1 MIEIHLIDD
10 DTALHKL
17 LKTYFEPSE
26 WVLSASATPSEGIHY
41 LEQHPVDLV
50 ILDVMLPEMDGF
62 AVCKQLRQTH
72 PQLPILMLTARGD
85 DVNTILGLEIGA
97 DDYMSKPFNPRELEA
112 RIKTILRRIERYE
125 SPSVV
130 TASSAQEVYESTGWK
145 LLLNADARTV
155 HLNQHEIELTAT
167 EFDLLKILMANRGM
181 VLSRDALM
189 QKLRGYDWDVTDR
202 SVDMHIS
209 KLRQKLGDPSRKP
222 QMLKTVWGV
231 GYVFSEPKKAR

>member
-1 MIEIHLIDD
+1 MTEIHLIDD
-10 DTALHKL
+10 DKALHQL
-17 LKTYFEPSE
+17 LKTYFAPSE
-26 WVLSASATPSEGIHY
+26 WVLSASATPSEGLRY
-41 LEQHPVDLV
+41 LQSHGVDLV

-62 AVCKQLRQTH
+62 AVCKHLRQTH

-112 RIKTILRRIERYE
+112 RIKTILRRVERYVE
-125 SPSVV
+125 VP
-130 TASSAQEVYESTGWK
+130 ANPQEVYESPGWK
-145 LLLNADARTV
+145 LVLNADARTV
-155 HLNQHEIELTAT
+155 KLAGQDIELTAT
-167 EFDLLKILMANRGM
+167 EFDLLKILMANRGL

-202 SVDMHIS
+202 SVDMHVS

-231 GYVFSEPKKAR
+231 GYVFSEPKKPR

>member
-1 MIEIHLIDD
+1 MTEIHLIDD
-10 DTALHKL
+10 DKALHQL
-17 LKTYFEPSE
+17 LKTYFAPSE
-26 WVLSASATPSEGIHY
+26 WVLSASATPSEGFRY
-41 LEQHPVDLV
+41 LQSHGVDLV

-62 AVCKQLRQTH
+62 AVCKQLRQIH

-112 RIKTILRRIERYE
+112 RIKTILRRVERYVE
-125 SPSVV
+125 APVNP
-130 TASSAQEVYESTGWK
+130 QEVYESPGWK
-145 LLLNADARTV
+145 LVLNADARTV
-155 HLNQHEIELTAT
+155 KLAGQDIELTAT
-167 EFDLLKILMANRGM
+167 EFDLLKILMANRGL

-202 SVDMHIS
+202 SVDMHVS

-231 GYVFSEPKKAR
+231 GYVFSEPKKSR